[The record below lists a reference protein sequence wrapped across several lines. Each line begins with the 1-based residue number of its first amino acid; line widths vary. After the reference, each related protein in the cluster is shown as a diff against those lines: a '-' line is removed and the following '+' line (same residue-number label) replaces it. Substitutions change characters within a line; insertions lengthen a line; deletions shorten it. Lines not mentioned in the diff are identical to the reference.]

1 MAKSRFTQKHERQAY
16 KMREGGETWQ
26 AVAEKIGCSASHAR
40 KLVYAEENRRE
51 RKEREKARGDG
62 RPTTYTPEMAAR
74 ICELIAKGKTTRQ
87 ISTMEGMPHEDTIYD
102 WKRDYAEFSEQIARA
117 RVEQTH
123 AWAEQIIT
131 IADDIQQDVLRDGDG
146 NPILDGQGNVKYIKE
161 QPQRTKLRIETR
173 QWIMER
179 VNRGDF
185 GQRQQLDV
193 RHEFADKDDAEI
205 LHELRTA
212 AEAAG
217 LEPQDLTA
225 LLSGAGMVQ

>member
-1 MAKSRFTQKHERQAY
+1 MPRKRITDADCKTAY
-16 KMREGGETWQ
+16 DMREAGEQWK
-26 AVAEKIGCSASHAR
+26 AIAEAIGCSVSAAQKSYRTHEAR
-40 KLVYAEENRRE
+40 LEEKQY
-51 RKEREKARGDG
+51 RKPEG
-62 RPTTYTPEMAAR
+62 RPTKYSQDMADR
-74 ICELIAKGKTTRQ
+74 VCDLISKGKTIEQ
-87 ISTMEGMPHEDTIYD
+87 VGAMDDMPSRETIYD
-102 WKRDYAEFSEQIARA
+102 WKRDYADFSDSIARA

-146 NPILDGQGNVKYIKE
+146 NPVYDSNGNPKIIKE
-161 QPQRTKLRIETR
+161 QPRRSQLRIETR

-185 GQRQQLDV
+185 GNRQQMDV
-193 RHEFADKDDAEI
+193 HHHFADKDDAEI

-217 LEPQDLTA
+217 LSPDDVTA
-225 LLSGAGMVQ
+225 LLSGEQVVH